1 MVTTTL
7 GKLLEGVAETAYPD
21 LPVNCITT
29 DSRKI
34 EKGCVF
40 IAVVGERFDGN
51 DFVMEAL
58 EKGAAA
64 AVVSR
69 HFDDDRC
76 IWVPNTLDAYSAM
89 ACNYRKQFHP
99 LVVGVTGSVGKTTTK
114 EMVAA
119 ILSKFGKTLKNEGNR
134 NNEIGLPETV
144 LKLDESTELAVF
156 EMGMS
161 ALGEISRLSRC
172 AMPYA
177 GIITCIGVSH
187 IEMLGS
193 QENILKAKMEIL
205 DGMPADGLLVL
216 NGDDPFLNSVR
227 DSLTCRVATFAVDN
241 DSCGVTAREISCKT
255 FPSTFTIRDK
265 EHGSFYVTIPCSGI
279 HAVKDALAAYTLATR
294 LGLEPG
300 TCASALSEYAPSGMR
315 QRFRTVR
322 GITVIEDCYNAN
334 PDSMEASLKTLADLP
349 CNGIKIAVL
358 GDMLELGD
366 ISDDAHHKTGV
377 LAGTLGLDILLCCGE
392 KMKLAAETAAEAG
405 VSCVR
410 HFEDKMEIA
419 DYLRECAHAGDMVL
433 FKASRGMALEDIM
446 EKFYKD

>member
-40 IAVVGERFDGN
+40 IAVIGERFDGN

-216 NGDDPFLNSVR
+216 NGDDPFLNNVR

-241 DSCGVTAREISCKT
+241 DSCDVTAREISCKT

-294 LGLEPG
+294 LGLDPG

-366 ISDDAHHKTGV
+366 ISDDAHRKTGV

>member
-40 IAVVGERFDGN
+40 IAVIGERFDGN

-241 DSCGVTAREISCKT
+241 DSCDVTAREISCKT

-294 LGLEPG
+294 LGLDPG

-366 ISDDAHHKTGV
+366 ISDDAHLKTGV